1 VLLLIIILLIKAEFV
16 DVVVS
21 PVVLGLL
28 AASQVK
34 LDATLEVKL
43 IFSGIPE
50 QIVSVLELVTL
61 TVGTKFTVTFTGL
74 PGHEPVLEVGVM
86 V

>member
-1 VLLLIIILLIKAEFV
+1 MMILLISAEFV

-28 AASQVK
+28 AANQVK
-34 LDATLEVKL
+34 EEATLEVKL

-61 TVGTKFTVTFTGL
+61 TVGTKFTVKLIGL
-74 PGHEPVLEVGVM
+74 PGQEPVVEVGVM
-86 V
+86 E

>member
-1 VLLLIIILLIKAEFV
+1 MMMLLINAELV
-16 DVVVS
+16 DVVDS

-28 AASQVK
+28 AANQLK
-34 LDATLEVKL
+34 EEATFDVKL

-50 QIVSVLELVTL
+50 QIVSVSVLVTL
-61 TVGTKFTVTFTGL
+61 TVGTTLTVTFMGL
-74 PGHEPVLEVGVM
+74 PGQEPVVEVGVM

>member
-1 VLLLIIILLIKAEFV
+1 MMILLISAEFV

-28 AASQVK
+28 AANQVK
-34 LDATLEVKL
+34 EEATLDVKL
-43 IFSGIPE
+43 MFNGIPE
-50 QIVSVLELVTL
+50 QIVSVLALVTL
-61 TVGTKFTVTFTGL
+61 TVGTTLTVTFTGL
-74 PGHEPVLEVGVM
+74 PGQEPVVDVGVM